1 MSAMSRNKGKVGER
15 EVAQLLRD
23 HGFDARR
30 GVQFQG
36 GPDSPDVIG
45 LPGVHVEVKRTEK
58 FHLYPSLEQ
67 AKAERKDGDIPAVFH
82 RANSRPWVVIL
93 RAEDFLG
100 LIRATT
106 PIRAD
111 SPVYGSPKLKSVII
125 DSVLKGEISQQE
137 AKEMIAEYGLKEV

>member
-45 LPGVHVEVKRTEK
+45 IDGVHVEVKRTEA
-58 FHLYPSLEQ
+58 FRLYAALEQ
-67 AKAERKDGDIPAVFH
+67 ATLEARDGDMPAVFH
-82 RANSRPWVVIL
+82 RANQKSWVVVL
-93 RAEDFLG
+93 HAGDFLA
-100 LIRATT
+100 LVRTAS
-106 PIRAD
+106 R
-111 SPVYGSPKLKSVII
+111 S
-125 DSVLKGEISQQE
+125 SQ
-137 AKEMIAEYGLKEV
+137 